1 MIHVLE
7 FSGQNSSR
15 ILTIGNLRGFRIAVH
30 IHQYL
35 SGNEDAAKTK
45 RNAHPMH
52 FVAWAQHFYMHD
64 RGNAIYQASM
74 LAGRSLCIFHILITE
89 RATPNVNTSR
99 ISRQVCM

>member
-15 ILTIGNLRGFRIAVH
+15 ILTIGNLSGFRIAVH

-52 FVAWAQHFYMHD
+52 FVAWA
-64 RGNAIYQASM
+64 
-74 LAGRSLCIFHILITE
+74 
-89 RATPNVNTSR
+89 
-99 ISRQVCM
+99 